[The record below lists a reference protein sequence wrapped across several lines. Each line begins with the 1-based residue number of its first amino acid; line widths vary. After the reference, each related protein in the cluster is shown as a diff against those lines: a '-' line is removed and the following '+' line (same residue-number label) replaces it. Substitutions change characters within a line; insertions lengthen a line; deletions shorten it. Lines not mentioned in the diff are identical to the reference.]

1 VSAYLYGA
9 EPCDET
15 DLDYG
20 VRLLKGASLIG
31 RLSADEAIVL
41 ARALVAS
48 ARESETRRFDD
59 ADRSLTAIEADI
71 KRDRGESC

>member
-1 VSAYLYGA
+1 VSAFLYGA

-20 VRLLKGASLIG
+20 VRLLKGADLVG

-41 ARALVAS
+41 ARALMAS
-48 ARESETRRFDD
+48 ARQSETRRLDD
-59 ADRSLTAIEADI
+59 AERSLSAIEDGI